1 VGTQHQSHKI
11 PQEVRIGS
19 VGSVVA
25 WTQCCFQ
32 LDSRGPTWRHS
43 IDHVRSHKMS
53 KLDRLGQS
61 SLGPNVV
68 SSLTREIQRGSTAS
82 ITQDPARDPHWIC
95 RVIALTTMDLRVN
108 RVHGSRE
115 KFPRGSD
122 SGSPVGSQTM
132 NTESIQRLFVR
143 SSADIM
149 CQSL

>member
-1 VGTQHQSHKI
+1 MGTQHQSHKI

-95 RVIALTTMDLRVN
+95 RVSLSIDAVRSTMDRRVN
-108 RVHGSRE
+108 RNS
-115 KFPRGSD
+115 PRLPGKNSHVD
-122 SGSPVGSQTM
+122 RIVDLPWD
-132 NTESIQRLFVR
+132 LK
-143 SSADIM
+143 
-149 CQSL
+149 L